1 MAKKQEFNGWFQHIE
16 GDMRVFCDEVTYRK
30 NGKKA
35 TFLKATTSVA
45 KKDESGNWHNVYIPV
60 TFTKDCGVE
69 LSEDR
74 YDVHVNE
81 GFATVDFWTDKDGN
95 EHARFAIVV
104 TDAEIII

>member
-35 TFLKATTSVA
+35 TFLRATTTVA
-45 KKDESGNWHNVYIPV
+45 KKDDSGDWHNVYIPV
-60 TFTKDCGVE
+60 TFTKDCGINLE
-69 LSEDR
+69 EGR
-74 YDVHVNE
+74 NDVHVSNGFLTADVWKDKE
-81 GFATVDFWTDKDGN
+81 GVERT
-95 EHARFAIVV
+95 RLAIVV